1 MNASQRQEFC
11 VRWNSH
17 LGSIGAAFPQLLA
30 GQRFVDVTLA
40 CEGHQVHCHRLVL
53 AACSSYFDSI
63 LAENPCKHP
72 VIILPSE
79 IKLWEIQALV
89 DFMYKGEVNVTQAGL
104 PQLLRCA
111 EQLRIRGL
119 YGSDAALNLN
129 QLKALT
135 NKAAAAAAAATQ
147 QQADGMDTD
156 TDTATNS
163 TTTTTATA
171 ASALQQLHAGGGM
184 TAAMMAHELQQQQ
197 QHQQQ
202 QHHQQQQ
209 IHQQQPQQ
217 KYQHQQTFMI
227 KKEIPAPHEVEQE
240 QQMQQQQHHHLQQQ
254 QLLQQQQQQKQQ
266 QQQQQ
271 QQQQH
276 QQQQQQQRQ
285 SNGTLVHNAMQQ
297 NHLEHQQQLAHQKQL
312 QQQQAQ
318 HQRVPQATLAHVAN
332 AAAAAMAAA
341 NSNAASE
348 EDESADDSN
357 SNQAYEQYEKYTLQQ
372 NIAASKLKAAQ
383 AASAAAAGTHLDSTV
398 EEDHNYVA
406 AHDDDSSYADN
417 EHDSSANASLL
428 SVMGVQAN
436 SGAPGVGS
444 VGEMAGGLKRIRRSE
459 ASLAQAAKCVSKG
472 QTFQTV
478 SNMFNIPVSTIRFYM
493 ARKGI
498 LPRRKRGRGASS
510 AVNNATSSGS
520 LMTATAAATMAQ
532 ALSQMKRSSSP
543 SGYETHHVVS
553 SASVGGKAHI

>member
-1 MNASQRQEFC
+1 MNAAQRQEFC

-30 GQRFVDVTLA
+30 GQRYVDVTLA

-135 NKAAAAAAAATQ
+135 NKAAAAAAAANQ
-147 QQADGMDTD
+147 HQQADGIETD

-171 ASALQQLHAGGGM
+171 ASALQQLHASGGM
-184 TAAMMAHELQQQQ
+184 TAAMMSQELQQQQ
-197 QHQQQ
+197 QLQQLQHQQQ
-202 QHHQQQQ
+202 Q
-209 IHQQQPQQ
+209 
-217 KYQHQQTFMI
+217 KYQQQQTFMI
-227 KKEIPAPHEVEQE
+227 KKEMPTLHEVE
-240 QQMQQQQHHHLQQQ
+240 QQQ
-254 QLLQQQQQQKQQ
+254 QLLQQQQ
-266 QQQQQ
+266 
-271 QQQQH
+271 
-276 QQQQQQQRQ
+276 
-285 SNGTLVHNAMQQ
+285 SNGTIAHHTAMQQ
-297 NHLEHQQQLAHQKQL
+297 NNVEHHQQQLAHQQQL
-312 QQQQAQ
+312 QLQAQQHQQHQQQ
-318 HQRVPQATLAHVAN
+318 QRVPQATLVHVAN

-341 NSNAASE
+341 GTATNSNAASE
-348 EDESADDSN
+348 EEEESADDSN
-357 SNQAYEQYEKYTLQQ
+357 SNQAYEEYKYNMQQQ
-372 NIAASKLKAAQ
+372 NISANKLKATQ
-383 AASAAAAGTHLDSTV
+383 AAAATAAGAHLDSTI
-398 EEDHNYVA
+398 EDDHNYVA
-406 AHDDDSSYADN
+406 AHDEDSSYGASADT
-417 EHDSSANASLL
+417 EHDSSANISLRGMLQDQSNSAS
-428 SVMGVQAN
+428 AE
-436 SGAPGVGS
+436 AGS
-444 VGEMAGGLKRIRRSE
+444 LKRIRRSE

-510 AVNNATSSGS
+510 ATNNIGGGGS
-520 LMTATAAATMAQ
+520 MTATAAATMSQ
-532 ALSQMKRSSSP
+532 ALSQLKRSESP
-543 SGYETHHVVS
+543 TGFQAHHLVSGTG
-553 SASVGGKAHI
+553 AAGGGGKAHI

>member
-1 MNASQRQEFC
+1 MTPSHRQEFC

-53 AACSSYFDSI
+53 AACSSYFESI

-129 QLKALT
+129 QLKAMSGKVNVASSNNNNNNNNMANNT
-135 NKAAAAAAAATQ
+135 TAESNE
-147 QQADGMDTD
+147 DEE
-156 TDTATNS
+156 DTATNS

-171 ASALQQLHAGGGM
+171 ASTIQ
-184 TAAMMAHELQQQQ
+184 TNAA
-197 QHQQQ
+197 
-202 QHHQQQQ
+202 
-209 IHQQQPQQ
+209 
-217 KYQHQQTFMI
+217 
-227 KKEIPAPHEVEQE
+227 
-240 QQMQQQQHHHLQQQ
+240 
-254 QLLQQQQQQKQQ
+254 QQQQQQQLQQ

-271 QQQQH
+271 QQIVIKKEPTSTPSH
-276 QQQQQQQRQ
+276 S
-285 SNGTLVHNAMQQ
+285 SNHSTLSQ
-297 NHLEHQQQLAHQKQL
+297 NLQVLNPANLKTIMRNPLA
-312 QQQQAQ
+312 
-318 HQRVPQATLAHVAN
+318 LAAVAASSFAPN
-332 AAAAAMAAA
+332 DSGDEST
-341 NSNAASE
+341 SNAYE
-348 EDESADDSN
+348 HYEN
-357 SNQAYEQYEKYTLQQ
+357 SQ
-372 NIAASKLKAAQ
+372 NANTAAPAPPT
-383 AASAAAAGTHLDSTV
+383 GHLMSHHMDSTV

-406 AHDDDSSYADN
+406 HDEDDSFGGAMADS
-417 EHDSSANASLL
+417 EHDSTANNSMLQSMDNNCSLR
-428 SVMGVQAN
+428 
-436 SGAPGVGS
+436 
-444 VGEMAGGLKRIRRSE
+444 RIRRSE
-459 ASLAQAAKCVSKG
+459 ESLEQAAKCVSKG

-498 LPRRKRGRGASS
+498 LPKRKRGRGAS
-510 AVNNATSSGS
+510 NTGGTMSGLNMS
-520 LMTATAAATMAQ
+520 GAAAAANAAAVMSQ
-532 ALSQMKRSSSP
+532 ALAQIKRADSP
-543 SGYETHHVVS
+543 SAAQFGEAPYHLMGYKMEPGT
-553 SASVGGKAHI
+553 AHLV

>member
-147 QQADGMDTD
+147 QQQADGIETD

-184 TAAMMAHELQQQQ
+184 SAAMMAQEL
-197 QHQQQ
+197 
-202 QHHQQQQ
+202 
-209 IHQQQPQQ
+209 
-217 KYQHQQTFMI
+217 
-227 KKEIPAPHEVEQE
+227 
-240 QQMQQQQHHHLQQQ
+240 
-254 QLLQQQQQQKQQ
+254 QQ

-271 QQQQH
+271 QQQKYQQQPTFMIKKEPVQQDMEQDQQMEQLQQQQML
-276 QQQQQQQRQ
+276 QQQQQQ
-285 SNGTLVHNAMQQ
+285 SNGTMSHNAMQQ
-297 NHLEHQQQLAHQKQL
+297 NHLEHQQQLLHQQQL
-312 QQQQAQ
+312 QLQAQQQQQ
-318 HQRVPQATLAHVAN
+318 QQQQRMPQATLAHVAN
-332 AAAAAMAAA
+332 AAAAMAAA
-341 NSNAASE
+341 SATTNSNANSE
-348 EDESADDSN
+348 DDDSGDDSN
-357 SNQAYEQYEKYTLQQ
+357 SNQAYEELNKYRVQQ
-372 NIAASKLKAAQ
+372 KMAANNLKATQ
-383 AASAAAAGTHLDSTV
+383 AAAATAAGAHLDSTI
-398 EEDHNYVA
+398 EDDHNYVA
-406 AHDDDSSYADN
+406 AHDEDSSYCASADT

-428 SVMGVQAN
+428 SMLAAQAN
-436 SGAPGVGS
+436 SGAANA
-444 VGEMAGGLKRIRRSE
+444 GEMAGSLKRVRRSE

-510 AVNNATSSGS
+510 AVSSVGAGS
-520 LMTATAAATMAQ
+520 GGLMTATAAATMAQ
-532 ALSQMKRSSSP
+532 ALSQMKRAESP
-543 SGYETHHVVS
+543 SSGFPAHQLVS
-553 SASVGGKAHI
+553 GASVGGKAHI